1 MERYAKV
8 INVADC
14 TREGFQSAFEATV
27 NTGKAETM
35 GLASDFSGGIDE
47 SGRFYIVRGR
57 ALRDGVTT
65 KDARLTGRIVGRTD
79 DGALRIAYTVSRSPA
94 FVTSFIAL
102 SLFSLL
108 LIGYAVYS
116 FLAADN
122 PRPFLPASFF
132 AVASLLMLAYFI
144 IKPECRAL
152 ERRLMK
158 TAGES
163 AKEDRKE
170 EENG

>member
-1 MERYAKV
+1 MERNTKV

-14 TREGFQSAFEATV
+14 TREGFQAAFEATV
-27 NTGKAETM
+27 NTGKADTD

-47 SGRFYIVRGR
+47 SGRFYIVRGAGR
-57 ALRDGVTT
+57 NSGASS
-65 KDARLTGRIVGRTD
+65 KDAQLTGRIVGRTG

-108 LIGYAVYS
+108 LAGYAVYS
-116 FLAADN
+116 FFAADN
-122 PRPFLPASFF
+122 PRPALPASFF

-152 ERRLMK
+152 ERRLIK